1 MGHEDAHEGMDPLER
16 KYVEAVVNE
25 HLNEMMEDMEITP
38 KLALYLMQLEA
49 RTKRIEQQLGIDDL
63 DSG

>member
-1 MGHEDAHEGMDPLER
+1 MDPLER